1 MTWLAPGVPSGLG
14 GGVDQ
19 EGISPSREIP
29 GAQR

>member
-1 MTWLAPGVPSGLG
+1 MTWLAPGVPSRLG

-19 EGISPSREIP
+19 EGVSLSSEIP